1 MVPLIDL
8 SRRMTAHAAEFT
20 EAVHRVAASGVVL
33 LGPETESL
41 EHEFATF
48 CGANEAV
55 AVASGASAIQL
66 ALMALGVGPGDEV
79 VVPAM
84 TAVPTASA
92 VCAAGA
98 RPVFADVDEA
108 TAAITVDS
116 ARSVITSRTK
126 AIIAVH
132 LYGRPVDDV
141 AGLVGL
147 GLPVLEDCAQS
158 HGATSRVNGT
168 LACYSFYP
176 TKNLGGVGDGG
187 AVVTD
192 DPELAARVR
201 RLRAHGQSAQYVHVD
216 VSQNHRMSEIECAWL
231 RICLPELARGNVRRR
246 SIVERYR
253 ATAPASRWHADHRHH
268 VFHLATLRHHDRD
281 GFRARLAEAGVGTG
295 VHYPLALTQQP
306 GYQSFVDGPCPSAE
320 AWAAETVSL
329 PCFPELTD
337 DEVERVCAALTV
349 AS

>member
-1 MVPLIDL
+1 
-8 SRRMTAHAAEFT
+8 
-20 EAVHRVAASGVVL
+20 
-33 LGPETESL
+33 
-41 EHEFATF
+41 
-48 CGANEAV
+48 
-55 AVASGASAIQL
+55 
-66 ALMALGVGPGDEV
+66 
-79 VVPAM
+79 
-84 TAVPTASA
+84 
-92 VCAAGA
+92 
-98 RPVFADVDEA
+98 
-108 TAAITVDS
+108 
-116 ARSVITSRTK
+116 
-126 AIIAVH
+126 
-132 LYGRPVDDV
+132 
-141 AGLVGL
+141 
-147 GLPVLEDCAQS
+147 
-158 HGATSRVNGT
+158 
-168 LACYSFYP
+168 
-176 TKNLGGVGDGG
+176 
-187 AVVTD
+187 
-192 DPELAARVR
+192 
-201 RLRAHGQSAQYVHVD
+201 VHVD

-231 RICLPELARGNVRRR
+231 RICLPELASGNVRRR